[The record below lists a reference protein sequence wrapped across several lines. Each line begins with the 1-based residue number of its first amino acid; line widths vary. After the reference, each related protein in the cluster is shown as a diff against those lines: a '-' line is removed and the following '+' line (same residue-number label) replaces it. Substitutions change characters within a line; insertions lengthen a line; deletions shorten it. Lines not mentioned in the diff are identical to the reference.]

1 MRESSSKRPKVFFIV
16 TLCLVNEKR
25 RGVAFN
31 PVTHFYIKN
40 GACLWRLNWLADTS
54 PHGLKQ
60 SYGLMVNYRYEPDI
74 VGDNHVN
81 NYLMKGEIKYSE
93 EVSQYL

>member
-1 MRESSSKRPKVFFIV
+1 M
-16 TLCLVNEKR
+16 VNEKR
-25 RGVAFN
+25 RGIAFN
-31 PVTHFYIKN
+31 PVTHFHIKN
-40 GACLWRLNWLADTS
+40 GASLWRLNWLADTS

-74 VGDNHVN
+74 VGDNRVN